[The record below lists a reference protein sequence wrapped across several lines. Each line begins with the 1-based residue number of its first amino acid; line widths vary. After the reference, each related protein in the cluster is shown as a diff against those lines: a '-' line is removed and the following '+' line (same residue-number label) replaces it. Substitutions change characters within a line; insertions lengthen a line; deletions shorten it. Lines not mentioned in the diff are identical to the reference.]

1 MISCK
6 VLVKNHNEPNESV
19 NYNVFNNNNND
30 NDKILL
36 LLLLLLLLLI
46 MMTIIK

>member
-19 NYNVFNNNNND
+19 NYNVFNNNNNNDKNTTTSTITTTTD
-30 NDKILL
+30 NDDNN
-36 LLLLLLLLLI
+36 
-46 MMTIIK
+46 